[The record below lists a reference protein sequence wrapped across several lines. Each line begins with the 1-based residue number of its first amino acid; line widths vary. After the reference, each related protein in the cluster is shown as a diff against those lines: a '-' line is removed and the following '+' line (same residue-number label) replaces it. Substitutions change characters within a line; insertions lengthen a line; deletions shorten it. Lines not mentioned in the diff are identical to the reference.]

1 MTHLSD
7 LGIITQ
13 LKRNERD
20 EMAKI
25 TIKLA
30 PSKIM
35 SDFYLA
41 NDKVTMAKFYYND
54 YTVMEAFHVY
64 KSGEAAANEAF
75 DLTNNPA
82 RQEERL
88 ERYGRF
94 RSVSVG
100 DIVNVDGVEYL
111 CDSFGW
117 SQI

>member
-1 MTHLSD
+1 
-7 LGIITQ
+7 
-13 LKRNERD
+13 
-20 EMAKI
+20 MAKI

-30 PSKIM
+30 PSKTM
-35 SDFYLA
+35 SDFYMSDDKMSLA
-41 NDKVTMAKFYYND
+41 KSHYDN
-54 YTVMEAFHVY
+54 YTVMESFHVY

-82 RQEERL
+82 RQEERV

>member
-1 MTHLSD
+1 M
-7 LGIITQ
+7 
-13 LKRNERD
+13 RD
-20 EMAKI
+20 
-25 TIKLA
+25 
-30 PSKIM
+30 
-35 SDFYLA
+35 
-41 NDKVTMAKFYYND
+41 AKFYYND
-54 YTVMEAFHVY
+54 YNVMEAFHVY
-64 KSGEAAANEAF
+64 NSGEAAANEAF